1 MIASCSSASVDGQSW
16 ARSSSTSQLRAR
28 FRGVLAE
35 FRSALAETEAMM
47 LVSCVRRALGLILH
61 VKVGDGVGF

>member
-1 MIASCSSASVDGQSW
+1 M
-16 ARSSSTSQLRAR
+16 
-28 FRGVLAE
+28 LAE